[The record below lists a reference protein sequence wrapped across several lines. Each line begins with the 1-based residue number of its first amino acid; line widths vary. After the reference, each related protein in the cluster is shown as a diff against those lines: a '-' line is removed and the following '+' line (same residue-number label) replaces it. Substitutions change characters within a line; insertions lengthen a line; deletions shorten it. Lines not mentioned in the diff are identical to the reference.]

1 MSEKA
6 PARIIESAIS
16 TILRVGVAISITIIA
31 IGVAMTFAHHH
42 DYFSSRPALGTLI
55 DARANYTASLSSVNE
70 GVLEGRGQS
79 VVMIGILV
87 LIATPV
93 IRVATSIA
101 LFAAE
106 RDGVYVAITSVVL
119 ALLILSFVIGAAG

>member
-1 MSEKA
+1 MSGKA

-16 TILRVGVAISITIIA
+16 TILRAGVAVSITIIA
-31 IGVAMTFAHHH
+31 IGLVTTFVHHH
-42 DYFSSRPALGTLI
+42 DYFSSRPILGTLI
-55 DARANYTASLSSVNE
+55 DARANYTSSLSSVIV
-70 GVLEGRGQS
+70 GAREGRGQS
-79 VVMIGILV
+79 IVMIGILV

-106 RDGVYVAITSVVL
+106 RDVAYVAITSIVL
-119 ALLILSFVIGAAG
+119 LLLILSFVIGAG